1 MDLLKVDDVIVACCL
16 LHNFL
21 RHAEK
26 NTISTS
32 LMNPTP
38 VATNV
43 KRATMIR
50 DQYANWMVNEG
61 RRNRRLNY
69 VNSK

>member
-32 LMNPTP
+32 LLNPTP

-61 RRNRRLNY
+61 HVTWQLDY